1 MRGIG
6 GKERM
11 AEVREENAGMERLW
25 SRDSEVAN
33 EISRGGHVL
42 GMIVVG
48 AR

>member
-6 GKERM
+6 GEERM
-11 AEVREENAGMERLW
+11 AEVREENDGMELW

-42 GMIVVG
+42 GMIVG